1 MEVRRCLLG
10 EEDVA
15 EAGMKDCL
23 ADYKGPA
30 VTFDEAVANKLGIS
44 STAES
49 NVIKWMALTTVI

>member
-1 MEVRRCLLG
+1 
-10 EEDVA
+10 
-15 EAGMKDCL
+15 MKDCL